1 MVFFITADQKK
12 VFYRTK
18 KMSDRSRTLSFSF
31 VILMRLQPI
40 LAHARFRY

>member
-1 MVFFITADQKK
+1 MVFFVTADQKK
-12 VFYRTK
+12 SILPHK

-40 LAHARFRY
+40 LAHARLGY

>member
-1 MVFFITADQKK
+1 MVFFVTADQKK

-31 VILMRLQPI
+31 VILMRLKPVI
-40 LAHARFRY
+40 SHASLRY